1 MRRPMLMLAMV
12 IVALVVASGA
22 AFAATIRGTD
32 GDDFLE
38 GTRNDDRIYGRGA
51 NDTVEGYGGNDRL
64 FGNDGNDVLAAMRE
78 RDNLFGG
85 IGEDALQGGKG
96 RDELNGGDGD
106 DTYGFGMMYEGLGN
120 VHYYE
125 HSWGDDTIAADASGT
140 DTLDFFYY
148 FEYRSGVVVDLVATA
163 TGDEAKRG
171 KSTLNFPATV
181 EIENVYGTHVSY
193 SPDVVHGSP
202 SDNLIRTFDG
212 DDEVH
217 GRGGDDDLGGGY
229 GDDTIY
235 GDEGGDTIDVA
246 DGDAGDSVDCGPGTD
261 TVEVD
266 ATIPEGDATPVPTDH
281 VVNCETVNPVT

>member
-1 MRRPMLMLAMV
+1 M
-12 IVALVVASGA
+12 
-22 AFAATIRGTD
+22 
-32 GDDFLE
+32 
-38 GTRNDDRIYGRGA
+38 
-51 NDTVEGYGGNDRL
+51 
-64 FGNDGNDVLAAMRE
+64 
-78 RDNLFGG
+78 
-85 IGEDALQGGKG
+85 
-96 RDELNGGDGD
+96 LNGGDGD
-106 DTYGFGMMYEGLGN
+106 DTYRFGMMYEGSGG
-120 VHYYE
+120 VRYYE
-125 HSWGDDTIAADASGT
+125 HSWGNDTIAADASGT

-181 EIENVYGTHVSY
+181 EIENVYGTPVSY

-217 GRGGDDDLGGGY
+217 GRGGDDNLGGGY
-229 GDDTIY
+229 GDTIY
-235 GDEGGDTIDVA
+235 GDEGDDAIDGGVHDDTIHGGPGTDTIHGGVGRPGWSDDDTIDVA
-246 DGDAGDSVDCGPGTD
+246 DGDSGDSVDCGPGTD

-266 ATIPEGDATPVPTDH
+266 ATVPDGADVPVPTDD